1 MYRVDMRF
9 ILICKFLLWFDGMIL
24 DRGIKE
30 ENIYQKHGCHFR
42 RKENKKKNLALFEQ
56 EN

>member
-1 MYRVDMRF
+1 
-9 ILICKFLLWFDGMIL
+9 MIL

>member
-9 ILICKFLLWFDGMIL
+9 ILIFKFLLWFDGMIL

-42 RKENKKKNLALFEQ
+42 RKENLKKI
-56 EN
+56 

>member
-30 ENIYQKHGCHFR
+30 ENIYQRHGCHFR
-42 RKENKKKNLALFEQ
+42 RKEKLKKI
-56 EN
+56 